1 MFVGAAFRRP
11 DSGAMLLLALVA
23 SGCGRSA
30 EVQIH
35 NHSATRLLDLFV
47 SGGGDRVKVDFVEP
61 MGRRRTLLC
70 PQGEAG
76 SIEISFTAGTKTYQT
91 TQQAYF
97 ECSGSYQIQI
107 DISPEFEARSAVR
120 LR

>member
-1 MFVGAAFRRP
+1 MIRVGLP
-11 DSGAMLLLALVA
+11 VLLTLALVA
-23 SGCGRSA
+23 SGCRRA
-30 EVQIH
+30 EVRIL
-35 NHSATRLLDLFV
+35 NHSSTRLLDLFV

-61 MGRRRTLLC
+61 MGSRRTLLC
-70 PQGEAG
+70 PHGEAG
-76 SIEISFTAGTKTYQT
+76 SIEVSFTAGKKTYES

-107 DISPEFEARSAVR
+107 DISPEFEARTAVR